1 LAVRETLRRSFFE
14 YGASRCGTECSAEYD
29 IGYDWNTMQFLIR
42 VRASRLT
49 TFLAMLRLVGYVT
62 KVTRKED
69 KGDGATEI
77 LMEISGSDDVARV
90 LLAWLR
96 TIPEVE
102 TVTII

>member
-1 LAVRETLRRSFFE
+1 ML
-14 YGASRCGTECSAEYD
+14 
-29 IGYDWNTMQFLIR
+29 QFLIR
-42 VRASRLT
+42 IHASRLT
-49 TFLAMLRLVGYVT
+49 AFLAMLRMVGYVPI
-62 KVTRKED
+62 VIRKEG
-69 KGDGATEI
+69 KSEGVTEI